1 MGKQRQLKIP
11 NLIRKQ
17 GVSVSDDCTE
27 IQQRIKTLNEKL
39 CGLQTQLF
47 QIKRN
52 SYKQTIL
59 PSKSLAAN
67 VVFSR
72 PKNIVLTNSV
82 GVMNRKLELLTV
94 LTGLEVQSYSKNDH
108 CCIVFHMQHDSY
120 NVVKHGLRIEM
131 KSGGNEVTDSSL
143 PVGFNLNEIIDDYD
157 SILKPE
163 YLLSVHKALIAY
175 YDRLQQYESLERL
188 LSING
193 TLFKALDGS
202 HIEVTFYMHSD
213 DDNLDVKVILILDY
227 RVHDIRPKTYV
238 IKTDL
243 PEEILETLQH
253 HCLLFKKKPLKNA
266 FRLIFMDDGPWQL
279 VNQMGIHKEHTAIRP
294 KRFRPNRNPNNDDTF
309 RPEECSDQ
317 GEDEEYVE

>member
-1 MGKQRQLKIP
+1 MDKKRQLKIP

-17 GVSVSDDCTE
+17 GVSVDDDCAE
-27 IQQRIKTLNEKL
+27 IQQRIKTLSEKL

-52 SYKQTIL
+52 SYKRTI
-59 PSKSLAAN
+59 PSIKIPDN
-67 VVFSR
+67 EVFSR
-72 PKNIVLTNSV
+72 PENIVLSNSV
-82 GVMNRKLELLTV
+82 GVMKQKLELMTL

-108 CCIVFHMQHDSY
+108 CCIVFHMQHDSK

-213 DDNLDVKVILILDY
+213 DENLDLKVILILDY
-227 RVHDIRPKTYV
+227 RVHDIRPKTFV
-238 IKTDL
+238 IQTDL
-243 PEEILETLQH
+243 PEDLLETLLQQ
-253 HCLLFKKKPLKNA
+253 CYLFKKKPLKNA
-266 FRLIFMDDGPWQL
+266 FRLIFMDDGPWKL
-279 VNQMGIHKEHTAIRP
+279 VNQMGIHKEQTAIRP
-294 KRFRPNRNPNNDDTF
+294 KRFQPNRNPNNDDTF